1 MAPRAPPVL
10 RVDGKVIA
18 LDGGPLDGLDIED
31 TVLPALAPHARGSL
45 TLAHGL
51 GFWRWWWVGA

>member
-1 MAPRAPPVL
+1 MSAN
-10 RVDGKVIA
+10 
-18 LDGGPLDGLDIED
+18 IE
-31 TVLPALAPHARGSL
+31 VRHSAAAGSARQGQALAPHARGSL